1 MTDGNTQV
9 REALDIALRMK
20 ERNFTLSSDTH
31 RELANLHL
39 LREISDQL
47 HMIQNDL
54 HMIALNGIPGP
65 PERPLHD

>member
-20 ERNFTLSSDTH
+20 ERNLTLSHASD
-31 RELANLHL
+31 RELAIVHL

-47 HMIQNDL
+47 HMIRDDL

-65 PERPLHD
+65 PS